1 MERVEKF
8 LKEAETYK
16 GDIVVYQIMVLQ
28 QWLLAKEG
36 EQNGTV

>member
-16 GDIVVYQIMVLQ
+16 GDIVVYQDYGVATM
-28 QWLLAKEG
+28 ADGTG
-36 EQNGTV
+36 ERR